1 MSMDWPATL
10 TPATLHVTPERVAAY
25 AEVTQDFNPLH
36 LDAEFAATTP
46 FGGPIA
52 HGTMNLALVWEAAA
66 ATFGARARP
75 GRAEVRFSR
84 PAPVGCTLTATGA
97 HLGGGRYAVEVRT
110 EAGEVA
116 VSVDVQMA
124 PA

>member
-1 MSMDWPATL
+1 MDWPEVL
-10 TPATLHVTPERVAAY
+10 TPARLEVTAERVAAY

-36 LDAEFAATTP
+36 LDAEFAAGTP
-46 FGGPIA
+46 FGRPIA

-66 ATFGARARP
+66 ATFGPRARV
-75 GRAEVRFSR
+75 RHAEVRFSR
-84 PAPVGCTLTATGA
+84 PAPVGCVLEATGR

-110 EAGEVA
+110 DAGEVA
-116 VSVDVQMA
+116 VTAEIAME